1 MKAKI
6 FMAGRLGRDAE
17 LRATAKGTSVLS
29 FSLAVDSGWGENKH
43 TSWFNVVS
51 FGKSA
56 DSLAQYL
63 TKGKAVLVCGEPR
76 LESYENKEG
85 QKMTALKVYAD
96 DITFLGGQTQQ
107 QAPAGQATQAD
118 NDEVPF

>member
-1 MKAKI
+1 MKAKA

-17 LRATAKGTSVLS
+17 LKSTAKGTSVLS

-63 TKGKAVLVCGEPR
+63 TKGKTVLVTGEPR

-85 QKMTALKVYAD
+85 QRVTALKVYAD

-107 QAPAGQATQAD
+107 QAPAETQAE

>member
-63 TKGKAVLVCGEPR
+63 TKGKTVLVTGEPR
-76 LESYENKEG
+76 LESYESKEG
-85 QKMTALKVYAD
+85 QKVTALKIYAD
-96 DITFLGGQTQQ
+96 NITFLGGQTQQ
-107 QAPAGQATQAD
+107 QAPAGQATQAES
-118 NDEVPF
+118 DEVPF